1 MKYSALLFTL
11 FATLNTSAWAI
22 DLTKVHQGDVL
33 PVTLAELKP
42 TQPSVGYDQIYYKLG
57 RYQQDA
63 EKQFDEICEANGQKG
78 VSHFDAQSQP
88 AIATSFECKEPVG
101 AERKDM
107 KTVVI
112 APNSQLYLTDG
123 HHTFNTF
130 WHMEGG
136 GNEFPVNVL
145 VDKDYRGLKTMDAF
159 WKQLDLDKNTWLFD
173 VSDQPIS
180 YQQLPTTL
188 GMENFADDPYRSLMY
203 FARDV
208 CWDKPAQPVPFLE
221 FYWAKQLK
229 PQLPLAPFDLNTEQG
244 YLNAIE
250 AASKLILAE
259 QSKDIG
265 GSGLSAKAMGQ
276 FDHFDAKKFKKLSK
290 QNSKLSYMLGYK
302 TAQQ

>member
-1 MKYSALLFTL
+1 MNYSALLLTL
-11 FATLNTSAWAI
+11 LTTLSTSTWAVE
-22 DLTKVHQGDVL
+22 LTQVHQGEVIS
-33 PVTLAELKP
+33 VTLSELKP

-57 RYQQDA
+57 RYQHDA

-78 VSHFDAQSQP
+78 VSKFDAQSQP
-88 AIATSFECKEPVG
+88 AVATSFQCKAPVG
-101 AERKDM
+101 TERQDM

-112 APNSQLYLTDG
+112 APNNKLYLTDG

-130 WHMEGG
+130 WHMDGG
-136 GNEFPVNVL
+136 GSAFPIHVL
-145 VDKDYRGLKTMDAF
+145 VDKDYRALSTMAAF
-159 WKQLDLDKNTWLFD
+159 WKQLALDKNTWLFD
-173 VSDQPIS
+173 VNDQPIS
-180 YQQLPTTL
+180 YQQLPTEL
-188 GMENFADDPYRSLMY
+188 GMDNFADDPYRSLMY

-208 CWDKPAQPVPFLE
+208 SWDKPAQPVPFLE

-229 PQLPLAPFDLNTEQG
+229 PQLPLAQFDLNTEHG

-250 AASKLILAE
+250 TASQRILAE
-259 QSKDIG
+259 QSLDIG

>member
-1 MKYSALLFTL
+1 MNYSALLLTL
-11 FATLNTSAWAI
+11 LTTLSTSTWAVE
-22 DLTKVHQGDVL
+22 LTQVHQGEVIS
-33 PVTLAELKP
+33 VTLSELKP

-57 RYQQDA
+57 RYQHDA

-78 VSHFDAQSQP
+78 VSEFDAQSQP
-88 AIATSFECKEPVG
+88 AVATSFQCKEPVG
-101 AERKDM
+101 TERQDM

-112 APNSQLYLTDG
+112 APNNQLYLTDG

-130 WHMEGG
+130 WHMDGG
-136 GNEFPVNVL
+136 GSAFPIHVL
-145 VDKDYRGLKTMDAF
+145 VDKDYRALSTMAAF
-159 WKQLDLDKNTWLFD
+159 WKQLALDKNTWLFD
-173 VSDQPIS
+173 VNDLPIS
-180 YQQLPTTL
+180 YQQLPTEL
-188 GMENFADDPYRSLMY
+188 GMDNFADDPYRSLMY

-208 CWDKPAQPVPFLE
+208 SWDKPAQPVPFLE

-229 PQLPLAPFDLNTEQG
+229 PQLPLAQFDLNTEHG

-250 AASKLILAE
+250 TASQRILAE
-259 QSKDIG
+259 QSLDIG